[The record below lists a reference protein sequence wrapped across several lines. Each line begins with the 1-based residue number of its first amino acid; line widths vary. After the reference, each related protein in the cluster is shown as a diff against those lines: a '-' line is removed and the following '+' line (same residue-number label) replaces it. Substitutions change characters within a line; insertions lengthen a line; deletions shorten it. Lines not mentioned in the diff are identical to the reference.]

1 MLKILNARL
10 QHYANQEFPDVQ
22 ARFRKGRG
30 TRDQIGN
37 ICWITEKA
45 REFQKISTSV
55 SSIMPKALIMWIIIN
70 CGKLLK
76 TWEYHHLAC
85 LLRNMYTCQEATV
98 RILYGTTDW
107 FNIEKGVR
115 QGCLLSH
122 CLLDLC
128 TEHIMRRARLDVF
141 QAGIKIGRRNINNLR
156 YADDTT
162 LRTESKEELKSLL
175 MTVKKESERTGLKL
189 NIKEKKKN

>member
-107 FNIEKGVR
+107 FKSEKGVW
-115 QGCLLSH
+115 QGWLLSP
-122 CLLDLC
+122 CLFKLYA
-128 TEHIMRRARLDVF
+128 EHIMRNARLDEL
-141 QAGIKIGRRNINNLR
+141 QARIKIAERNINNFR
-156 YADDTT
+156 YVDDTI
-162 LRTESKEELKSLL
+162 L
-175 MTVKKESERTGLKL
+175 MAESE
-189 NIKEKKKN
+189 NN